1 MPPPPGACATCGT
14 YLARCAA
21 CLAYVPRVA
30 RTPHAPPPAWRMCHA
45 WHVRRTLRRLPG
57 ACATRGTYTARS
69 AACLAHVPR
78 VARTPHAPPPAWR
91 MCHAWL
97 NAACVSFVP
106 RVGADQVAAVC
117 GRLLR
122 ALQRIGRFVVP
133 HDQVYC
139 LCAQPIRVSTSSLL
153 KIMRDIEVPMLL
165 LKVPRVAS
173 RSTRRLPALRTCHAW
188 HHAARAAPCL
198 AYVPRVA

>member
-1 MPPPPGACATCGT
+1 MVDYA
-14 YLARCAA
+14 L
-21 CLAYVPRVA
+21 CLCHAWHVR
-30 RTPHAPPPAWRMCHA
+30 RTLRRPPAWRMCHA
-45 WHVRRTLRRLPG
+45 WHVLRTLRRLFD
-57 ACATRGTYTARS
+57 ACATCGF
-69 AACLAHVPR
+69 
-78 VARTPHAPPPAWR
+78 TPHAPPPAWR

-122 ALQRIGRFVVP
+122 ALARIDRFVLP
-133 HDQVYC
+133 HNQVYC
-139 LCAQPIRVSTSSLL
+139 LCAEPIRVSTSSLL
-153 KIMRDIEVPMLL
+153 KAMREIEVPMVL

-173 RSTRRLPALRTCHAW
+173 RSTRRLLALRTCHAW

>member
-1 MPPPPGACATCGT
+1 MF
-14 YLARCAA
+14 
-21 CLAYVPRVA
+21 VPRVA
-30 RTPHAPPPAWRMCHA
+30 RTTHASPPAR
-45 WHVRRTLRRLPG
+45 
-57 ACATRGTYTARS
+57 
-69 AACLAHVPR
+69 LAHVPR

-139 LCAQPIRVSTSSLL
+139 LCAEPIRVSTSSLL

-188 HHAARAAPCL
+188 HHAARSAPSEARATRGCT
-198 AYVPRVA
+198 PRVA